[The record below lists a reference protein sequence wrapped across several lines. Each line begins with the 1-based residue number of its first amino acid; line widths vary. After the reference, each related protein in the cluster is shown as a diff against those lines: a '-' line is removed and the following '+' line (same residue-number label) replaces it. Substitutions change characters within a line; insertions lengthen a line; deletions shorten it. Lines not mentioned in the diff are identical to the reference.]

1 MNPFRA
7 AAPSERGLPAK
18 PGGGVFRAEQ
28 GAGLVWELRRTEY
41 SPRRSA
47 PPPSRR
53 GADCGSGRLAAVPS
67 ERGLPAKPGGGIFR
81 AEAVRL
87 PRECGD
93 PFARD
98 LFDLRGDRR
107 NVVVD
112 GMSAISQ
119 DEQSLRFE
127 ERGPS
132 VVGILSFFREMPPTV
147 DFDDQLGA
155 MAVEIRNV
163 AADRFLALEPEG
175 HLAEPAV
182 PKTPLL
188 VRHVGAKRPGPRD
201 EVVAVAEKV
210 GMCGRH
216 GTENS
221 KAGRRRQTGARSTPP
236 CRSAASP
243 LSEGGKLRK

>member
-1 MNPFRA
+1 MCRSAAFSSRREENCGCGRRE

-18 PGGGVFRAEQ
+18 PGGGVFRA
-28 GAGLVWELRRTEY
+28 
-41 SPRRSA
+41 
-47 PPPSRR
+47 
-53 GADCGSGRLAAVPS
+53 AAV
-67 ERGLPAKPGGGIFR
+67 L
-81 AEAVRL
+81 L
-87 PRECGD
+87 LRECGD

-98 LFDLRGDRR
+98 LFDLRSDRR
-107 NVVVD
+107 NVIVD
-112 GMSAISQ
+112 GVPAIPQ

-132 VVGILSFFREMPPTV
+132 VVGMLSFFREMPPTV

-163 AADRFLALEPEG
+163 AADRFLALESEG

-201 EVVAVAEKV
+201 EVVAVVKKV

-221 KAGRRRQTGARSTPP
+221 KAGRRKQTGARSTPP

-243 LSEGGKLRK
+243 LSEGGQMTNRKRRNE

>member
-1 MNPFRA
+1 MCRSAAFSSRREENCGCGRRE

-18 PGGGVFRAEQ
+18 PGGGVFRA
-28 GAGLVWELRRTEY
+28 
-41 SPRRSA
+41 
-47 PPPSRR
+47 
-53 GADCGSGRLAAVPS
+53 AV
-67 ERGLPAKPGGGIFR
+67 
-81 AEAVRL
+81 VRL

-98 LFDLRGDRR
+98 LFDLRGDCRT
-107 NVVVD
+107 VIVD
-112 GMSAISQ
+112 GVPAIPQ

-132 VVGILSFFREMPPTV
+132 VVGILSFFRKMPPTV

-188 VRHVGAKRPGPRD
+188 VRHIGAKRPGPRD

>member
-18 PGGGVFRAEQ
+18 PGGGVFRA
-28 GAGLVWELRRTEY
+28 
-41 SPRRSA
+41 
-47 PPPSRR
+47 
-53 GADCGSGRLAAVPS
+53 AAV
-67 ERGLPAKPGGGIFR
+67 L
-81 AEAVRL
+81 L

-107 NVVVD
+107 NVVID
-112 GMSAISQ
+112 GVPAIPQ

-175 HLAEPAV
+175 HFAEPTV

-201 EVVAVAEKV
+201 EVVAVVKKV

-221 KAGRRRQTGARSTPP
+221 KAGRRKQTGARSTPP
-236 CRSAASP
+236 GAPRHP

>member
-1 MNPFRA
+1 MCRSAAFSSRREENCGCGRRA

-18 PGGGVFRAEQ
+18 PGGGV
-28 GAGLVWELRRTEY
+28 
-41 SPRRSA
+41 
-47 PPPSRR
+47 
-53 GADCGSGRLAAVPS
+53 
-67 ERGLPAKPGGGIFR
+67 FR

-107 NVVVD
+107 NVVID
-112 GMSAISQ
+112 GVPAIPQ

-163 AADRFLALEPEG
+163 AANRFLSLEPEG
-175 HLAEPAV
+175 HLAEPAI

-188 VRHVGAKRPGPRD
+188 VRHVGAKRPGPLH
-201 EVVAVAEKV
+201 EVVAVAKEV
-210 GMCGRH
+210 GMCVRH

-243 LSEGGKLRK
+243 LSEGGKERIGAK